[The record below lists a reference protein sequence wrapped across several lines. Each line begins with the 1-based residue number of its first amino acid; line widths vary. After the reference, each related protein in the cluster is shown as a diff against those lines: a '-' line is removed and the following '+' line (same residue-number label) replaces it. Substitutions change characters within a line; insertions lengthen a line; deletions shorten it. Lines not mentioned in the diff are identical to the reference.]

1 MNLMEDAYPLETFD
15 LVLLR
20 NVLIYFKLVEK
31 EKILS
36 RVSRLLATDGGY
48 LILGSAETIFS
59 DEKWQ
64 KRNATRGYYFQY
76 HA

>member
-1 MNLMEDAYPLETFD
+1 
-15 LVLLR
+15 
-20 NVLIYFKLVEK
+20 LVEK

-36 RVSRLLATDGGY
+36 RVSRQLATDGGY

-76 HA
+76 HD